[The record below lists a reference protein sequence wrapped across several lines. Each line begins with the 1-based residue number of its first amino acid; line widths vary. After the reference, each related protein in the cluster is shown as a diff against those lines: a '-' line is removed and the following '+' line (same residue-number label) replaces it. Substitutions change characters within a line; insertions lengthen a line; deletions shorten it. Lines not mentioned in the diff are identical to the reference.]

1 MIYQAGDIIG
11 TNQLIEKDLEK
22 AIKDISLK
30 IKELKNEV

>member
-22 AIKDISLK
+22 ICTSKTLL
-30 IKELKNEV
+30 EM

>member
-22 AIKDISLK
+22 SCTSKTLL
-30 IKELKNEV
+30 EM